1 MRKRELLEEE
11 EADAESMEDVDETWR
26 SVYDE
31 MTRDVLVSRRTLRR
45 RGREALDIDKCPNSF
60 SIPNHHTRQKSK
72 YLNVK
77 FS

>member
-45 RGREALDIDKCPNSF
+45 RGREIDQCPNSF